1 MGLTNPHPDYEA
13 FKDSWQLCR
22 DVAEGALCVKRK
34 GSKYLPK
41 GRMTDNDYADYLY
54 RAEFVGYVGKIL
66 DFSAGQLNRNP
77 AQTSGIPEEILN
89 DVDLCGNSLSAFI
102 NHMARELM
110 TVERIGLWCDYSV
123 EKQRPYMVTVKAEN
137 IIKWHYGYVSTGE
150 KVLTSVVLKTEE
162 ETFDAATCDSTKEVR
177 YIVLRLNENGYFQK
191 DTYAED
197 NKAKDGVRCLDADPV
212 IPVAGIKGEPLTFIP
227 FAIVSAQGTPERVHT
242 APMYPVADV
251 NLSLYRS
258 MASREQLLFYY
269 GMPTGIAKGW
279 PQNTPFPIG
288 GVAAFDIGGDF
299 SFAQIQV
306 DDAIDRAIQSKKDEI
321 AQLGSSFLSG
331 RGKYVASATT
341 ADINQEGDNA
351 SLATLANTISRALTE
366 AFGRMTIYAYDGLEA
381 PSIKVNTEFEEPELS
396 QGELTELGQ
405 EVAAGRMSF
414 DVYYYNL
421 ERNKMY
427 PSGWT
432 LEQELAAL
440 KTTAQNIASN
450 RTEIPGYSF

>member
-1 MGLTNPHPDYEA
+1 MGLTNPHQDYEA

-34 GSKYLPK
+34 GVKYLPK
-41 GRMTDNDYADYLY
+41 GRMTDADYADYLY

-77 AQTSGIPEEILN
+77 AQTSGIPEEILD

-110 TVERIGLWCDYSV
+110 TVERVGLWCDYSV

-150 KVLTSVVLKTEE
+150 KVLKSVVLKTEE
-162 ETFDAATCDSTKEVR
+162 ETFDATTCDTTKEVR
-177 YIVLRLNENGYFQK
+177 YIVLHLNENGYFQK

-197 NKAKDGVRCLDADPV
+197 KAAKDGVKLLDEAPA
-212 IPVAGIKGEPLTFIP
+212 IPVAGIGGEPLTYIP

-242 APMYPVADV
+242 SPMYPVADV

-269 GMPTGIAKGW
+269 GMPTLMVKDYDKDSV
-279 PQNTPFPIG
+279 PIG
-288 GVAAFDIGGDF
+288 GVFNVGSSGDAKF
-299 SFAQIQV
+299 LQV
-306 DDAIDRAIQSKKDEI
+306 AVEDAVDKAIQSKKDEI

-381 PSIKVNTEFEEPELS
+381 PSVKVNTEFEEPELS

-405 EVAAGRMSF
+405 EVAAGRISL

-432 LEQELAAL
+432 LEQETAAL
-440 KTTAQNIASN
+440 KTTAQIIASN
-450 RTEIPGYSF
+450 RTEIPGVTF